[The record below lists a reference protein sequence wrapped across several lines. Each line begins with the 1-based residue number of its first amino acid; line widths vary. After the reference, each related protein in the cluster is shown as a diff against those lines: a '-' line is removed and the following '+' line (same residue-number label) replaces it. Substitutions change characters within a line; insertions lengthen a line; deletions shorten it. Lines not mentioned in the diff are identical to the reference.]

1 MELKLQDLAESKD
14 LEKAI
19 QLFNGLIDKS
29 KDRVTYE
36 VSFEEYKAISSHIF
50 NSDPGVQI
58 AFILKTVDETAL
70 LRNYLG
76 EPSKNKEAYESLR
89 HQKEH
94 PWHATNI
101 VHLLFRRKFYFTEKQ
116 LLFLVNRIASL
127 EIISLWSIPYLD
139 SIVRNV
145 EKAFKD
151 RVVPQ
156 TIDRALEQLEQALAW
171 NDESAEIKLRQRIQ
185 RFRSGPVQFPLNPIN
200 AWAHDIQ
207 EYVEH
212 EPKANRAFWFALLAW
227 TFELKQ
233 VAPAKKWLERAQ
245 QHLEAVGKERFISR
259 VIEWFSRASILRR
272 EGIEEEDLRGL
283 SEFVQ
288 SIDENDFVQT
298 FFAYEKQL
306 EEQGERTDFFKIVRG
321 EFGGPGDSWMEED
334 GYKDQVLQFIPT
346 LGKRPVR
353 FVDCNNDA
361 LKGLVWY
368 CSLAPSPEISRAL
381 GRLCEVCFKKL
392 PGVGPLAP
400 KVGNACINVLAE
412 TGTEDSL
419 AQLGRLRYTIRL
431 KSAQKII
438 GKAFDKAAGRMGV
451 GRDEL
456 EEMSVPSYGLTEVGT
471 LRETMGDFTAELTAD
486 STGAELRWI
495 RAGGKAS
502 TAVPAAVKR
511 DFADQVK
518 ELKAAA
524 KDIARMLPAQRQR
537 VECLYLQNRSWS
549 YPVWRQRYLD
559 HPLVGIIARKLIW
572 ALEEDGNTREAMFFD
587 GKLVDVDGEAIAGLT
602 DKTIVR
608 LWHPIGHDP
617 DAIFAW
623 RTFLETRQIRQ
634 PFKQAHREI
643 YLLTDAERQTRVY
656 SNRFAAHI
664 VKQHQFNALCG
675 VRGWSNTLKLMV
687 DQDFPPALIVLPAWK
702 LRAEFWTDG
711 LGEEYGVDT
720 NETGTFKYLATD
732 QVRFLPME
740 ARQARGHAPSRGQV
754 ATDEP
759 VPLAEIPPLVL
770 SEVMRDIDLFVGVA
784 SVGND
789 PGWADSGPEGHRD
802 YWQHY
807 AFGELGQ
814 QAQTRREVLMNLIPR
829 MKIADR
835 CRFEERFLV
844 VRGDLRTYKIHL
856 GSGNILME
864 PNDQYLCIVRHQSKE
879 IESGAGKVFL
889 PFEGD
894 LTLAE
899 IISKA
904 ILLAA
909 DTRITD
915 ETILSQIRRL
925 SR

>member
-14 LEKAI
+14 LEKAT

-70 LRNYLG
+70 LRDYLG

-116 LLFLVNRIASL
+116 LLFLANRIASL

-151 RVVPQ
+151 RIVPPS
-156 TIDRALEQLEQALAW
+156 IDRALEQLEQALAW

-212 EPKANRAFWFALLAW
+212 EPKADRASWLTLLAW

-233 VAPAKKWLERAQ
+233 MMPTEKWITTARK
-245 QHLEAVGKERFISR
+245 HLEAIGKGTFVSR
-259 VIEWFSRASILRR
+259 VIEWLPRVSILTHLGL
-272 EGIEEEDLRGL
+272 ENDKVEELKATIE
-283 SEFVQ
+283 
-288 SIDENDFVQT
+288 SIDEDGFAET
-298 FFAYEKQL
+298 FFSIQCKM
-306 EEQGERTDFFKIVRG
+306 DKRG
-321 EFGGPGDSWMEED
+321 EDTSFFDLVRAYYGAPDSPWMLK
-334 GYKDQVLQFIPT
+334 GRYKQTVLDLIPSIR
-346 LGKRPVR
+346 KHPVR
-353 FVDCNNDA
+353 FEDCNNDA

-368 CSLAPSPEISRAL
+368 CSLAPGPEISRAL

-400 KVGNACINVLAE
+400 KAGNACINVLAE

-456 EEMSVPSYGLTEVGT
+456 EEMSVPGYGLTEVGVG
-471 LRETMGDFTAELTAD
+471 RETMGDFTAELTAD
-486 STGAELRWI
+486 SSGTELRWI

-511 DFADQVK
+511 DFAEEVK

-549 YPVWRQRYLD
+549 YPIWRQRYLD

-572 ALEEDGNTREAMFFD
+572 ALEDDGKTREAMFFD
-587 GKLVDVDGEAIAGLT
+587 GKLVDVDGEAIEGAS

-623 RTFLETRQIRQ
+623 RTFLENRQIRQ

-643 YLLTDAERQTRVY
+643 YVLTPAERQTLVY

-675 VRGWSNTLKLMV
+675 VRGWSNALKLMV
-687 DQDFPPALIVLPAWK
+687 DQDFPPPSIVLPAWG

-732 QVRFLPME
+732 QVRFLRMD
-740 ARQARGHAPSRGQV
+740 ARQARGHASSRGQV
-754 ATDEP
+754 ATDDP
-759 VPLAEIPPLVL
+759 VPLTEIPPLVL

-829 MKIADR
+829 MKIAER

-864 PNDQYLCIVRHQSKE
+864 PDDQYLCIVRHSSKE
-879 IESGAGKVFL
+879 VESGAGKVFL

-894 LTLAE
+894 LTLAT

-909 DTRITD
+909 DARITD
-915 ETILSQIRRL
+915 ETILSQIRR
-925 SR
+925 